1 MSASNQIMCRECQ
14 GVVEDYLGDHLVEAH
29 QMTGSEY
36 LTKHPGAPTM
46 SKRLA
51 DRATAKSPR
60 RENPPSPDKLT
71 VEIGGVMFP
80 VNVNVPA
87 EACLP
92 LPKAYRFPIHGQLAQ
107 DIRHTAISV
116 RMKRHGYVH
125 GLPGTGKDAFL
136 HAVSALARIPAVI
149 RSIKPGVNIQHWFY
163 SRSFNRDGTEWERG
177 PLLDALVHGYEVKDD
192 SGNVIQRVPYIVCV
206 TDFDRADRAQA
217 EHLRLIMDTTAG
229 RVEGPQGKTEDVLPG
244 TIVWATGNSAG
255 SGDTRGRCISSNVID
270 ASIMDRFD
278 RVYEFH
284 WMSWKD
290 EEPIC
295 KEKFP
300 LLVEKAPW
308 LFGQI
313 GKCTASLRK
322 AILDQKIYAEFS
334 HRAVCTI
341 LEHAQDLVTI
351 NAGKDVPKDIIVG
364 AARAWLDRLGDPVTK
379 EAAIKAMD
387 AHIPGG
393 MLDNGGGPDIDK
405 DFDF

>member
-1 MSASNQIMCRECQ
+1 MANSIQIECKEC
-14 GVVEDYLGDHLVEAH
+14 GTEVPDYLGDHLVEEH
-29 QMTGSEY
+29 GMTGAEY
-36 LTKHPGAPTM
+36 LDKHPGAPTM

-51 DRATAKSPR
+51 DRAASKSPR
-60 RENPPSPDKLT
+60 REVPPSPYKLT
-71 VEIGGVMFP
+71 VDIGGIEFP
-80 VNVNVPA
+80 VNPNVPA
-87 EACLP
+87 DVCLP
-92 LPKAYRFPIHGQLAQ
+92 PPEAYRFPQHGKLAQ
-107 DIRHTAISV
+107 DCRHTAISI
-116 RMKRHGYVH
+116 RKKRHGYVH

-136 HAVSALARIPAVI
+136 HAISALTRTPAMI

-163 SRSFNRDGTEWERG
+163 SRSFDKDGTEWERG
-177 PLLDALVHGYEVKDD
+177 PLLDALVNGYKTTDAD
-192 SGNVIQRVPYIVCV
+192 GNPVSIPYILVI

-217 EHLRLIMDTTAG
+217 EHLRLIMDTTQG
-229 RVEGPQGKTEDVLPG
+229 RVEGPQGKTENVIPG
-244 TIVWATGNSAG
+244 TMVWATGNSAG

-295 KEKFP
+295 RAKFP
-300 LLVEKAPW
+300 LLVERCPW
-308 LFGQI
+308 LFDQV

-322 AILDQKIYAEFS
+322 AILNQKIYAEFS

-341 LEHAQDLVTI
+341 LEHAQDLVEV
-351 NAGKDVPKDIIVG
+351 NAGKTVPQDIIVG

-387 AHIPGG
+387 AHIPNG
-393 MLDNGGGPDIDK
+393 MLDNGGGPDIDA
-405 DFDF
+405 DFDFA

>member
-1 MSASNQIMCRECQ
+1 MSDSIQIECKEC
-14 GVVEDYLGDHLVEAH
+14 GTEHADYLGDHLVEAH
-29 QMTGSEY
+29 SMTGSEY

-51 DRATAKSPR
+51 ARAAKKSPR
-60 RENPPSPDKLT
+60 REAPPAPDKLT
-71 VEIGGVMFP
+71 VDISGITFP
-80 VNVNVPA
+80 VNVDVPA
-87 EACLP
+87 SACLP
-92 LPKAYRFPIHGQLAQ
+92 PPEAYRFPQHGKLAQ
-107 DIRHTAISV
+107 DCRHTAISI
-116 RMKRHGYVH
+116 RKKRHGYLH

-136 HAVSALARIPAVI
+136 HAISALTRTPAMI

-163 SRSFNRDGTEWERG
+163 SRSFNKDGTEWERG
-177 PLLDALVHGYEVKDD
+177 PLLDALVNGYEVRDATGKVT
-192 SGNVIQRVPYIVCV
+192 GRIPYILVI

-217 EHLRLIMDTTAG
+217 EHLRLIMDTTQG
-229 RVEGPQGKTEDVLPG
+229 RVEGPQGKTENVIPG
-244 TIVWATGNSAG
+244 TMVWATGNSAG

-295 KEKFP
+295 RAKFP
-300 LLVEKAPW
+300 LLVERCPW
-308 LFGQI
+308 LFDQVGE
-313 GKCTASLRK
+313 CTASLRK
-322 AILDQKIYAEFS
+322 AILNQSLYAEFS
-334 HRAVCTI
+334 HRGVCTI
-341 LEHAQDLVTI
+341 LEHAQDLVEV

-387 AHIPGG
+387 AFVPGG
-393 MLDNGGGPDIDK
+393 MLDNGGGPDIDN
-405 DFDF
+405 DFNF

>member
-1 MSASNQIMCRECQ
+1 MSDSNQIKCKEC
-14 GVVEDYLGDHLVEAH
+14 GAEVSDYLGDHLVESH
-29 QMTGSEY
+29 KMTGSEY

-51 DRATAKSPR
+51 DRAAKKQQRR
-60 RENPPSPDKLT
+60 REPPPDPAKLT
-71 VEIGGVMFP
+71 VEIGGVTFP
-80 VNVNVPA
+80 VNANVPA
-87 EACLP
+87 EVCLP
-92 LPKAYRFPIHGQLAQ
+92 LPKAYRFPSHGQLAQ

-116 RMKRHGYVH
+116 RKQRHGYVH

-136 HAVSALARIPAVI
+136 HAVSALARIPAMI

-163 SRSFNRDGTEWERG
+163 SRSFNKDGTEWERG
-177 PLLDALVHGYEVKDD
+177 PLLDALVNGYPTVDA
-192 SGNVIQRVPYIVCV
+192 SGNPVRIPYLIAI

-244 TIVWATGNSAG
+244 TMIWATGNSAG

-300 LLVEKAPW
+300 LLVERCPW
-308 LFGQI
+308 LFDQI

-322 AILDQKIYAEFS
+322 AILNQKIYAEFS

-341 LEHAQDLVTI
+341 LEHAQDLVEI
-351 NAGKDVPKDIIVG
+351 NKGKDVPKDIIVG

-379 EAAIKAMD
+379 EAAIKSMD
-387 AHIPGG
+387 AHVPGG
-393 MLDNGGGPDIDK
+393 MLDNGGGPDIDS